1 MLSAGGGRGL
11 VLKKRCLTDEKEN
24 RTREKYIY
32 VRVTAEE
39 KKIIQKN
46 MMNAGEG
53 TLTNYLRKLGL
64 HGWVVH
70 VDFSEL
76 REYFGAMGEVSREM
90 RAIGHNINQIAKQAN
105 RTENFDATDFQLL
118 QKEFENLK
126 GEVLSEHKKIIQRLD
141 QATKKME
148 DL

>member
-1 MLSAGGGRGL
+1 M
-11 VLKKRCLTDEKEN
+11 KKEN
-24 RTREKYIY
+24 RIREKYIY

-126 GEVLSEHKKIIQRLD
+126 GEVLSEHKKIIHRLD
-141 QATKKME
+141 KATKKMG

>member
-1 MLSAGGGRGL
+1 M
-11 VLKKRCLTDEKEN
+11 KKEN
-24 RTREKYIY
+24 RIREKYIY
-32 VRVTAEE
+32 VRVTADE

-105 RTENFDATDFQLL
+105 RTENFDVTDFQLL

-141 QATKKME
+141 QATKKMG

>member
-1 MLSAGGGRGL
+1 M
-11 VLKKRCLTDEKEN
+11 VIKKNLYRDE
-24 RTREKYIY
+24 TIF
-32 VRVTAEE
+32 VRVTSEE
-39 KKIIQKN
+39 KRTIRKN

-76 REYFGAMGEVSREM
+76 REYFGAMGRVSREM

-105 RTENFDATDFQLL
+105 RTENFDLTDFQLL

-148 DL
+148 EY

>member
-1 MLSAGGGRGL
+1 
-11 VLKKRCLTDEKEN
+11 VLNEN
-24 RTREKYIY
+24 RYRSETIR
-32 VRVTAEE
+32 VRVTPEE
-39 KKIIQKN
+39 KKIIKQK
-46 MMNAGEG
+46 MQATGEG
-53 TLTNYLRKLGL
+53 TLTNYLRRLGL
-64 HGWVVH
+64 NGWVIH

-76 REYFGAMGEVSREM
+76 REYFGTMGGISREM

-126 GEVLSEHKKIIQRLD
+126 GEVLSEHKRIIQRLD
-141 QATKKME
+141 KATKKMG